1 MPQERAIEGP
11 AVKPTIAPA
20 TAPTGPSTT
29 APDTAP
35 RAASP
40 ARSCA
45 LASSE
50 ASSEPAISAA
60 TRNILM
66 ASPPQIMRP
75 WDCENAAA
83 ERTTKRWN
91 STKKP
96 ASGIGCGRFGLFD
109 GTNLAVIC
117 PTCQL
122 ARRVNSPA
130 RSAPPRRMLQSKATL
145 GKRLPYGNLTGAE
158 RLHPPGIHVCMA
170 CDKLIRTPGADNDRG
185 PSADIRSTTGKIA
198 AMKNKAMIR
207 MMVLV
212 ISIGTLSLT
221 VASLSGPKR
230 DRRAGQ
236 DEAKRD
242 RRRLK
247 AGPRHRRHGHF
258 GSRSHQT
265 GCGWQHDET
274 GFGRRSGE
282 RRFNRQRDGGADR
295 RRRKAKPAGQCTEQG
310 HDRSY
315 YLFESEVRRRRMRRQ
330 GNEAVSR
337 DRCSLRASEPRAT
350 LKSQPGARSRP
361 PDRWEG

>member
-1 MPQERAIEGP
+1 DRYMPQERAIEGP

-109 GTNLAVIC
+109 GTKVAVIC

-221 VASLSGPKR
+221 VARPSLAQNGI
-230 DRRAGQ
+230 
-236 DEAKRD
+236 
-242 RRRLK
+242 
-247 AGPRHRRHGHF
+247 
-258 GSRSHQT
+258 
-265 GCGWQHDET
+265 
-274 GFGRRSGE
+274 
-282 RRFNRQRDGGADR
+282 GGAA
-295 RRRKAKPAGQCTEQG
+295 KTKQNAIGGASKPAPVIGGTAISAPAVTKPAVVG
-310 HDRSY
+310 SMTKPA
-315 YLFESEVRRRRMRRQ
+315 SAVGAGKGGSI
-330 GNEAVSR
+330 GN
-337 DRCSLRASEPRAT
+337 AT
-350 LKSQPGARSRP
+350 A
-361 PDRWEG
+361 